1 MNVLEMVLFCIA
13 GGALLIGMIGI
24 GAHYNDEKSPKPL
37 KTYIIIALI
46 GMLIVLFTGAS
57 LSGRQMKLSQRD
69 VCITTLQAL
78 GDNKNDSLYI
88 LTLPSCVY
96 VKDSIIVKMI
106 TEPEAR

>member
-1 MNVLEMVLFCIA
+1 MNFLEMVLFCIA
-13 GGALLIGMIGI
+13 GGALLIGIIGK
-24 GAHYNDEKSPKPL
+24 GAHRNDEKSQPL
-37 KTYIIIALI
+37 GTYIIIALI

-69 VCITTLQAL
+69 ACITTLQAL

-96 VKDSIIVKMI
+96 VKDSMIVKMA